1 MTLLPPQDLY
11 SEILPGLWQ
20 GGTHDFDTL
29 EFPKEYP
36 IWKLQREF
44 DSVATLYA
52 IAHPVGWGVAERR
65 YGFPDSSISE
75 QDIPEIHDIA
85 EWAHRE
91 WKAGKKVIIRCQAG
105 LNRSGLIMALV
116 LISEGY
122 DPKDAIDLIR
132 ARRSPHA
139 LCNADFVRY
148 LESLTISKANDLT
161 NLTLPG

>member
-1 MTLLPPQDLY
+1 MTLIPPQDLY
-11 SEILPGLWQ
+11 SEILPGLFQ

-36 IWKLQREF
+36 IWKSEKQF

-65 YGFPDSSISE
+65 YGFPDSALSE
-75 QDIPEIHDIA
+75 KDIPEIHSIA
-85 EWAHRE
+85 DWAYEE
-91 WKAGKKVIIRCQAG
+91 WKAGKRVLIRCQAG

-116 LISEGY
+116 LIKDGFS
-122 DPKDAIDLIR
+122 PKEAIDLIR
-132 ARRSPHA
+132 ARRSPYA

-148 LESLTISKANDLT
+148 LENLTIKSSA
-161 NLTLPG
+161 

>member
-36 IWKLQREF
+36 IWKSQREF

-65 YGFPDSSISE
+65 YGFPDSALSE
-75 QDIPEIHDIA
+75 KDIPEIHDIA

-91 WKAGKKVIIRCQAG
+91 WKAGKKVLIRCQAG
-105 LNRSGLIMALV
+105 LNRSGICMALV
-116 LISEGY
+116 LMKDGY
-122 DPKDAIDLIR
+122 GPKHAIDLIR
-132 ARRSPHA
+132 ARRSPLA

-148 LESLTISKANDLT
+148 LEGLASHSLK
-161 NLTLPG
+161 TLEKRSH

>member
-36 IWKLQREF
+36 IWKSKAEF

-65 YGFPDSSISE
+65 YGFPDSALSE
-75 QDIPEIHDIA
+75 KDIPEIHDIA
-85 EWAHRE
+85 DWAHRE
-91 WKAGKKVIIRCQAG
+91 WKSGKKVLIRCQAG
-105 LNRSGLIMALV
+105 WNRSGLITALV
-116 LISEGY
+116 LIRQGY
-122 DPKDAIDLIR
+122 KPEDAITLIR
-132 ARRSPHA
+132 TRRSPHA
-139 LCNADFVRY
+139 LCNEDFVRY
-148 LESLTISKANDLT
+148 LEDLSRT
-161 NLTLPG
+161 KR

>member
-36 IWKLQREF
+36 IWKSQREF

-52 IAHPVGWGVAERR
+52 VAHPVGWGVAERR
-65 YGFPDSSISE
+65 YGFPDSALSE
-75 QDIPEIHDIA
+75 KDTPEIHDIA

-91 WKAGKKVIIRCQAG
+91 WKAGKKVLIRCQAG
-105 LNRSGLIMALV
+105 WNRSGLVTALV
-116 LISEGY
+116 LLKHGHKPEE
-122 DPKDAIDLIR
+122 AINLTR

-148 LESLTISKANDLT
+148 LE
-161 NLTLPG
+161 NLSIESNV

>member
-36 IWKLQREF
+36 IWKSQREF

-65 YGFPDSSISE
+65 YGFPDSALSE
-75 QDIPEIHDIA
+75 KDIPEIHDIA

-91 WKAGKKVIIRCQAG
+91 WKAGKKVLIRCQAG
-105 LNRSGLIMALV
+105 LNRSGICTALV
-116 LISEGY
+116 LVKDGY
-122 DPKDAIDLIR
+122 EPKHAIDLIR

-148 LESLTISKANDLT
+148 LEGLASHSLK
-161 NLTLPG
+161 TLEKRSH

>member
-29 EFPKEYP
+29 EFPKQYP
-36 IWKLQREF
+36 IWKTQREF

-52 IAHPVGWGVAERR
+52 VAHPVGWGVAERR
-65 YGFPDSSISE
+65 YGFPDSALSE
-75 QDIPEIHDIA
+75 KDIPEIHDIA
-85 EWAHRE
+85 DWAYRE
-91 WKAGKKVIIRCQAG
+91 WKSGKKVLIRCQAG
-105 LNRSGLIMALV
+105 LNRSGICTSLML
-116 LISEGY
+116 LKEGY
-122 DPKDAIDLIR
+122 SAKDAIDLIR

-148 LESLTISKANDLT
+148 LE
-161 NLTLPG
+161 NLSIESNV

>member
-1 MTLLPPQDLY
+1 MTLIPTQDLY

-36 IWKLQREF
+36 IWKSQREF

-65 YGFPDSSISE
+65 YGFPDSALSE
-75 QDIPEIHDIA
+75 KDIPEIRDIA
-85 EWAHRE
+85 DWAHRE
-91 WKAGKKVIIRCQAG
+91 WKAGKKVLSRCQAG
-105 LNRSGLIMALV
+105 LNRSGLVMALV
-116 LISEGY
+116 LMREGFSA
-122 DPKDAIDLIR
+122 KDSIDLIR

-139 LCNADFVRY
+139 LCNADFVNY
-148 LESLTISKANDLT
+148 LETLTLSLTSTK
-161 NLTLPG
+161 

>member
-1 MTLLPPQDLY
+1 MTLIPTQDLY

-36 IWKLQREF
+36 IWKSQREF

-65 YGFPDSSISE
+65 YGFPDSSLDQEIL
-75 QDIPEIHDIA
+75 PEIHAVAD
-85 EWAHRE
+85 WVYSE
-91 WKAGKKVIIRCQAG
+91 WKSGKKVLVRCQMG
-105 LNRSGLIMALV
+105 WNRSGMITALV
-116 LISEGY
+116 LMKDGRKA
-122 DPKDAIDLIR
+122 KDAIHLIR

-139 LCNADFVRY
+139 LCNEHFEKY
-148 LESLTISKANDLT
+148 LLSLDMASTQI
-161 NLTLPG
+161 

>member
-36 IWKLQREF
+36 IWKSQREF

-65 YGFPDSSISE
+65 YGFPDSVLSE
-75 QDIPEIHDIA
+75 KDIPEIHSIA
-85 EWAHRE
+85 DWAYME
-91 WKAGKKVIIRCQAG
+91 WKAGRKVLIRCQAG
-105 LNRSGLIMALV
+105 WNRSGLVMALV
-116 LISEGY
+116 LLKHGFKPEE
-122 DPKDAIDLIR
+122 AINQIR

-139 LCNADFVRY
+139 LCNADFVHY
-148 LESLTISKANDLT
+148 LM
-161 NLTLPG
+161 NLTHKSNVEGRNCIK

>member
-1 MTLLPPQDLY
+1 MTLLPTQDLY

-36 IWKLQREF
+36 IWKSQGEF

-65 YGFPDSSISE
+65 YGFPDSALSE
-75 QDIPEIHDIA
+75 NDIPEIHDIA
-85 EWAHRE
+85 DWAHRE
-91 WKAGKKVIIRCQAG
+91 WKSGKKVLIRCQAG
-105 LNRSGLIMALV
+105 LNRSGICMALV
-116 LISEGY
+116 LMKEGY
-122 DPKDAIDLIR
+122 QPNEAINLIR
-132 ARRSPHA
+132 SLRSPHA

-148 LESLTISKANDLT
+148 LQSLASHSPRILEKRGN
-161 NLTLPG
+161 

>member
-36 IWKLQREF
+36 IWNSQREF

-65 YGFPDSSISE
+65 YGFPDSVLSE
-75 QDIPEIHDIA
+75 KDIPEIHSIA
-85 EWAHRE
+85 DWAYME
-91 WKAGKKVIIRCQAG
+91 WKAGKKVLIRCQAG
-105 LNRSGLIMALV
+105 LNRSGICMALV
-116 LISEGY
+116 LMKDGY
-122 DPKDAIDLIR
+122 GPKHAIDLIR

-148 LESLTISKANDLT
+148 LEGLASHSLK
-161 NLTLPG
+161 TLEKRSH

>member
-1 MTLLPPQDLY
+1 MTFLPPQDLY

-36 IWKLQREF
+36 IWKSQREF

-65 YGFPDSSISE
+65 YGFPDSVLSE
-75 QDIPEIHDIA
+75 KDIPEIHSIA
-85 EWAHRE
+85 DWAYME
-91 WKAGKKVIIRCQAG
+91 WKAGKKVLIRCQAG
-105 LNRSGLIMALV
+105 WNRSGICTALV
-116 LISEGY
+116 LMMAGY
-122 DPKDAIDLIR
+122 DPKEAIDLIR

-148 LESLTISKANDLT
+148 LESLASHSLK
-161 NLTLPG
+161 TLEKRSH

>member
-36 IWKLQREF
+36 IWKSQREF

-65 YGFPDSSISE
+65 YGFPDSALSE
-75 QDIPEIHDIA
+75 KDIPEIHEIA
-85 EWAHRE
+85 DWAHRE
-91 WKAGKKVIIRCQAG
+91 WKSGKKVLIRCQAG
-105 LNRSGLIMALV
+105 LNRSGICMALV
-116 LISEGY
+116 LMKEGY
-122 DPKDAIDLIR
+122 QPNEAINLIR
-132 ARRSPHA
+132 SLRSPYA

-148 LESLTISKANDLT
+148 LQSLASHSPRILEKKGN
-161 NLTLPG
+161 